1 MKTDPCLYCGVEVD
15 EPTFMLNDGLC
26 DECEQ
31 HHYRRR
37 RAPRC
42 RQLLLQDEMMDT
54 QILRRPE
61 PGQIW
66 QHISGALYY
75 VVAVSNTKHVHPDHP
90 SDVVYRT
97 ISEQTGALSHWWTRP
112 VDTWHKRLTYR
123 GEVSL
128 EHQEIENARLTG
140 NAVGL
145 YGRLSGCHAVGA
157 DHYLLQL
164 KVPREDMPDAV
175 VNNELVRVIFR
186 RAKRPGV
193 LPPAGEVCAANHT
206 GHLFGAHGPRG
217 ATQCVYC
224 GEPE

>member
-1 MKTDPCLYCGVEVD
+1 
-15 EPTFMLNDGLC
+15 
-26 DECEQ
+26 
-31 HHYRRR
+31 
-37 RAPRC
+37 
-42 RQLLLQDEMMDT
+42 MDT

-75 VVAVSNTKHVHPDHP
+75 VVAVSNTKHTHPDHP

-97 ISEQTGALSHWWTRP
+97 ISKQTGALSHWWTRP

-123 GEVSL
+123 GEVNL
-128 EHQEIENARLTG
+128 EHHELENARLTG

-175 VNNELVRVIFR
+175 ANNELVRVIFN
-186 RAKRPGV
+186 RATKPERTLRQVDADIAFAIGV
-193 LPPAGEVCAANHT
+193 PPAGEICAANHT
-206 GHLFGAHGPRG
+206 GHSFGAHGPNG
-217 ATQCVYC
+217 ETQCEYC
-224 GEPE
+224 GEPK